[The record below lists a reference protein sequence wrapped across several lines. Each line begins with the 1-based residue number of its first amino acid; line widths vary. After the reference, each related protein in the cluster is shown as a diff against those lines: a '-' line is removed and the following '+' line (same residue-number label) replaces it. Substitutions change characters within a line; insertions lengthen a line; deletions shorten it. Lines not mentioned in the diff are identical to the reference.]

1 MSPLSAKADAA
12 HSIAVKDRLLRALL
26 ESRELLRSNVAL
38 QADLWESHAEFEEAL
53 RQLRETITM
62 IRQGR
67 RQNGHL

>member
-1 MSPLSAKADAA
+1 MSLLNDKAKAD
-12 HSIAVKDRLLRALL
+12 HSIAVRDRLLRALL
-26 ESRELLRSNVAL
+26 ESPELLRSNVAL

-67 RQNGHL
+67 RR